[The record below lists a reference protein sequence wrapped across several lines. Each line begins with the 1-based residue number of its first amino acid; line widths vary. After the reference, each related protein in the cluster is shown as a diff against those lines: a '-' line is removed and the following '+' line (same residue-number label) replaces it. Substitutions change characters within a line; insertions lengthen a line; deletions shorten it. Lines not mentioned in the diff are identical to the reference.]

1 MQITVPQMALTAL
14 VLSFCAAST
23 MAMAEI
29 HRCKDESGQTV
40 MSDRPCGAAYS
51 GPALQSSGI
60 GNGADRLAVPEM
72 HRMRADAAGQYD
84 FIPDRSAHSADRHS
98 EKQALK

>member
-1 MQITVPQMALTAL
+1 MQITVSQLALSAF

-40 MSDRPCGAAYS
+40 MSDRPCGAAYA
-51 GPALQSSGI
+51 GPALQSTSGH
-60 GNGADRLAVPEM
+60 GADRLAVPDM
-72 HRMRADAAGQYD
+72 HRLRDGGAGGQYD
-84 FIPDRSAHSADRHS
+84 FIPDRSSHADRHS